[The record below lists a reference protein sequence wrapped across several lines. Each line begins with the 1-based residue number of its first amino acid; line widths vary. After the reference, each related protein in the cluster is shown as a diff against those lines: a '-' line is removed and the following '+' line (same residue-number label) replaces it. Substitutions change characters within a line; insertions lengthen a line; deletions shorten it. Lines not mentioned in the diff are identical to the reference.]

1 VSLALL
7 FASSIDNTKRETVH
21 FWTAKLKKKKEK
33 KKETVQSQKKKKKK
47 KPFFLTTFG
56 YSISLGHSGVS
67 SLGD

>member
-1 VSLALL
+1 LDSQVK
-7 FASSIDNTKRETVH
+7 KR
-21 FWTAKLKKKKEK
+21 KRKRKIKKRPSKA
-33 KKETVQSQKKKKKK
+33 KKKKK

>member
-1 VSLALL
+1 LDSHV
-7 FASSIDNTKRETVH
+7 
-21 FWTAKLKKKKEK
+21 KKKKK
-33 KKETVQSQKKKKKK
+33 KKRDRPKPKPKKKK

>member
-21 FWTAKLKKKKEK
+21 FWTAKFKKKKEK

-47 KPFFLTTFG
+47 ANIFNTVWG
-56 YSISLGHSGVS
+56 QN
-67 SLGD
+67 

>member
-21 FWTAKLKKKKEK
+21 FWTAKF
-33 KKETVQSQKKKKKK
+33 KKKKKKKRDRPKPKKKNK

>member
-21 FWTAKLKKKKEK
+21 FWTAKFKKKKEK
-33 KKETVQSQKKKKKK
+33 KKETVQSQKKKNK